1 MDPLRSASG
10 TEMNGMAAKRKSFP
24 SLNHRNRPE
33 VDLRLFPGNWL
44 KWRNIGFFRY
54 VILHIFF

>member
-24 SLNHRNRPE
+24 SLSHRNRPE
-33 VDLRLFPGNWL
+33 VDLR
-44 KWRNIGFFRY
+44 
-54 VILHIFF
+54 